1 MGVDKSIVA
10 QIDFFPRSHVF
21 KDKLYSLDEIFWDCI
36 FIDNTNNNSNT
47 NDNELEQDVT
57 EDNNLTCNAL
67 GELFKKCETWQAR
80 FLEFKAAL
88 DKNLDTTSLLKKIF
102 DTPEEFIFNAIG
114 YLLKEVLNLKYLKK
128 TNPNNLYGDT
138 DSDSNSESLV
148 GEFSKD
154 SESILNNNYA
164 QIEKMLL
171 PFEQISIQITSNIPI
186 GRGYG
191 SSAAV
196 LAALVRAF
204 NNAFELNLSDDEIFV
219 RVYELECFWHG
230 KSSGIDPI
238 MAILGGL
245 QYIQPTS
252 PPKLANATKI
262 KKSKLLDNLTYI
274 DTGKS
279 ISSTG
284 ECVSFVAN
292 KSDLIN
298 WSEWG
303 ECTDNIKKSLD
314 NNILDD
320 FKLYLKKNN
329 ELLVKAGVVPAK
341 VRGLIMDYEEKG
353 FAAKV
358 TGSGCVASES
368 ESCGVV
374 MVVGEGA

>member
-1 MGVDKSIVA
+1 ML
-10 QIDFFPRSHVF
+10 
-21 KDKLYSLDEIFWDCI
+21 KDAVY
-36 FIDNTNNNSNT
+36 
-47 NDNELEQDVT
+47 
-57 EDNNLTCNAL
+57 
-67 GELFKKCETWQAR
+67 
-80 FLEFKAAL
+80 
-88 DKNLDTTSLLKKIF
+88 
-102 DTPEEFIFNAIG
+102 
-114 YLLKEVLNLKYLKK
+114 LKYLAK
-128 TNPNNLYGDT
+128 TNLNNLDGDA
-138 DSDSNSESLV
+138 DSDSNSDSLV
-148 GEFSKD
+148 DEFSKD

-164 QIEKMLL
+164 QIENMLL
-171 PFEQISIQITSNIPI
+171 PFEQMSIQITSNIPI

-196 LAALVRAF
+196 LAALVKAF
-204 NNAFELNLSDDEIFV
+204 NNAFELNLTDDEIFI

-245 QYIQPTS
+245 QYIQPTN

-292 KSDLIN
+292 NSDLIN

-303 ECTDNIKKSLD
+303 ECTNNIKNALYNNDLD
-314 NNILDD
+314 A
-320 FKLYLKKNN
+320 FKLCLRKNN

>member
-1 MGVDKSIVA
+1 MGIEKSIDV
-10 QIDFFPRSHVF
+10 QIDFFPKSHVF
-21 KDKLYSLDEIFWDCI
+21 KDNLYSLDEIFWDCI
-36 FIDNTNNNSNT
+36 FIDNSNEK
-47 NDNELEQDVT
+47 ELEQGLEQDIC
-57 EDNNLTCNAL
+57 DDQDKDSTCNTL
-67 GELFKKCETWQAR
+67 NNLFKKCETWQAR

-114 YLLKEVLNLKYLKK
+114 YLLKDAINLKYLAKP
-128 TNPNNLYGDT
+128 NLNNLYGDAT
-138 DSDSNSESLV
+138 SDHYSDSLV
-148 GEFSKD
+148 GEFTKD
-154 SESILNNNYA
+154 SESVLNNNYA

-171 PFEQISIQITSNIPI
+171 PFEQMSIQITSNIPI

-196 LAALVRAF
+196 LAALVKAF
-204 NNAFELNLSDDEIFV
+204 NNAFELNLSDDEIFI

-245 QYIQPTS
+245 QYIQPTN

-262 KKSKLLDNLTYI
+262 KKSKLLNNLTYI

-279 ISSTG
+279 KSSTG

-292 KSDLIN
+292 SSDSID

-303 ECTDNIKKSLD
+303 ECTKNIKKSLD
-314 NNILDD
+314 NNDLSEL
-320 FKLYLKKNN
+320 KLYFRKNN

-358 TGSGCVASES
+358 TGSGCVASDS
-368 ESCGVV
+368 DSCGVV
-374 MVVGEGA
+374 MVVADGV